1 MAHPNLQLLIQASR
15 LLIPILDE
23 LVFVGGCTT
32 GLFISDPGAGGLRT
46 TFDVDAIAEITSYA
60 DYAVFSE
67 RLRNL
72 GFTEDTSEGAPICR
86 WLHDEVK
93 LDVMPLDEKILGFSN
108 RWYESAIAAAQVHGL
123 EPDLR
128 IRVVTAPY
136 FCATKIEAFRGRGK
150 GDYLASHDL
159 EDLITV
165 VDGRPELVEEL
176 RSAPDDVRSYVAEA
190 VGQMLEISRF
200 IDALPGYLLPD
211 DASQSRI
218 TIVLARLKEISSVGS
233 ALP

>member
-1 MAHPNLQLLIQASR
+1 
-15 LLIPILDE
+15 
-23 LVFVGGCTT
+23 
-32 GLFISDPGAGGLRT
+32 
-46 TFDVDAIAEITSYA
+46 
-60 DYAVFSE
+60 
-67 RLRNL
+67 
-72 GFTEDTSEGAPICR
+72 
-86 WLHDEVK
+86 
-93 LDVMPLDEKILGFSN
+93 MPLDERILGFSN
-108 RWYESAIAAAQVHGL
+108 RWYKTAIAAAQVHEL
-123 EPDLR
+123 DADLR

-176 RSAPDDVRSYVAEA
+176 RSAPNDVRSYLAEA
-190 VGQMLEISRF
+190 IGQMLEINKF

-218 TIVLARLKEISSVGS
+218 TIVLERLNQISRGGS
-233 ALP
+233 TLP

>member
-1 MAHPNLQLLIQASR
+1 MADPNLQLLLDAAK
-15 LLIPILDE
+15 LLIPLLDE

-32 GLFISDPGAGGLRT
+32 GLLISDEGAGDVRP
-46 TFDVDAIAEITSYA
+46 TFDVDAITEIKSYA
-60 DYAVFSE
+60 DYLSFSE

-72 GFTEDTSEGAPICR
+72 GFTEDTSEDAPLCR
-86 WLHDEVK
+86 WVQGHVK

-108 RWYESAIAAAQVHGL
+108 RWYKAAMEAAQAYEL
-123 EPDLR
+123 EEDLR

-150 GDYLASHDL
+150 GDYLSSHDL

-165 VDGRPELVEEL
+165 VDGRPELLSEL
-176 RSAPDDVRSYVAEA
+176 RSAPDEVRFYIVEA
-190 VGQMLEISRF
+190 VSQMLEIGEF

-211 DASQSRI
+211 AASQSRI
-218 TIVLARLKEISSVGS
+218 TILLQRLTQISKIG
-233 ALP
+233 